1 MMLKLWGR
9 TNSSNVM
16 KVWWLLEELGVSYE
30 RTDAGMGFGGNDTP
44 EYRRMSPLGLV
55 PALQDGDFSLF
66 ESNTILRYL
75 SDTQAPL
82 HRCYAADPKQRAIID
97 AWMDVQQTALG
108 PPQGALFVAA
118 IRTPADKRDPKTIAA
133 AVGPAAAM
141 WGLVERQLAAH
152 PYVVGERLT
161 LADMAFGPHVH
172 RWFNM
177 AIERPEMPHL
187 RAWYDRLL
195 ARPAYA
201 RTCAA
206 PLT

>member
-1 MMLKLWGR
+1 MPRLWGR

-16 KVWWLLEELGVSYE
+16 KVWWLLEELGAPYE
-30 RTDAGMGFGGNDTP
+30 RIDAGMGFGGNDTP
-44 EYRRMSPLGLV
+44 EYRRMSPLGLI
-55 PALQDGDFSLF
+55 PALEDGDFSLF
-66 ESNTILRYL
+66 ESNAILRYL
-75 SDTQAPL
+75 SDSQAPA
-82 HRCYAADPKQRAIID
+82 HRFHAAEPRGRAVID

-118 IRTPADKRDPKTIAA
+118 VRTPRDRRDPAAIAA
-133 AVGPAAAM
+133 AVGPAARI
-141 WGLVERQLAAH
+141 WGVVERQLQAH
-152 PYVVGERLT
+152 PYVAGDHLT
-161 LADMAFGPHVH
+161 LADFAFGPHVH

-177 AIERPEMPHL
+177 AIERPDMPHL

-206 PLT
+206 PLS